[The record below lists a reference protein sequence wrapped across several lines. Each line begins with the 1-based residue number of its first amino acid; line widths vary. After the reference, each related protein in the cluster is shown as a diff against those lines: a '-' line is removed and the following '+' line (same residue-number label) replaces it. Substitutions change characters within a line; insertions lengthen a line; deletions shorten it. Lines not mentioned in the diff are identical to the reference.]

1 VREIGTGLIEKR
13 KGGIGV
19 DIAKMTI
26 QRLRGKVSDTGNENM
41 LVACRE
47 LGV

>member
-1 VREIGTGLIEKR
+1 MREIGTGLIEKR

-19 DIAKMTI
+19 NIVKMTI

-41 LVACRE
+41 LVACME
-47 LGV
+47 LSV